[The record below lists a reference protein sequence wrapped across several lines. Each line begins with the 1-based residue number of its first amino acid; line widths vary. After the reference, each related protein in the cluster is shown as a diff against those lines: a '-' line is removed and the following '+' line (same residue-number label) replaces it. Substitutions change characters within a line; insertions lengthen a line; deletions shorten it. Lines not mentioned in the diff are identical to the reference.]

1 MSAVGLADNIAGHFP
16 KASERDASVTLIKK
30 DLAGAPT
37 AMRFSGH
44 SLIALLWLLAVCSL
58 ANADELREVKDLGS
72 PESAIVGT
80 DGRIYVSEIGEF
92 DKDGDGKIT
101 VIDKSGVP
109 KVFAKSFDDP
119 KGLAAR
125 KDWLFVTDKTRIWK
139 IDRQGHA
146 SVFVK
151 ASEFPQPPLFLNDL
165 AFDSRGNLYVSDTGD
180 IKNGGRGAIFK
191 ITPHG
196 KVSLVISE
204 VQNPAIKSPNG
215 LLFEPTGKLLEV
227 DFASGE
233 LLRLDVSKHTVE
245 KIAEG
250 FGGGDGLAR
259 DSAGILYLSDW
270 KGGRVWKLDLKRNG
284 AKPEQYAQTF
294 QSAADIGLSGD
305 GKFILVPDMK
315 AGTLYWMPK

>member
-1 MSAVGLADNIAGHFP
+1 MSAVGLADNIARHFP
-16 KASERDASVTLIKK
+16 KARERDAKVTLTNE
-30 DLAGAPT
+30 DHADAPT
-37 AMRFSGH
+37 AMRFNLR
-44 SLIALLWLLAVCSL
+44 SLIALLTLLAASSL
-58 ANADELREVKDLGS
+58 ANADELRAVRDLAN

-80 DGRIYVSEIGEF
+80 DGRVYVSEIGEF
-92 DKDGDGKIT
+92 NKDGDGKIT
-101 VIDKSGVP
+101 VIGTSGAP
-109 KVFAKSFDDP
+109 KLFAKGLDDP

-139 IDRQGHA
+139 IDGQGHA

-151 ASEFPQPPLFLNDL
+151 ASDFPQPPLFLNDL

-180 IKNGGRGAIFK
+180 IENGGKGAIFK

-204 VQNPAIKSPNG
+204 VQNPSIKSPNG

-245 KIAEG
+245 KIADG

-259 DSAGILYLSDW
+259 DAAGILYLSDW
-270 KGGRVWKLDLKRNG
+270 KGGRVWKLDLRRSG

-294 QSAADIGLSGD
+294 QSAADIGLSRD